1 MASQQVRNM
10 INNQIDSLLVRAE
23 AEIRNEGK
31 KKLQELQN
39 ELMTPDT
46 ILKALKVDINSTTCS
61 ASGVEK
67 YERVRQQLLTKVTRI
82 KDLLSSAKE
91 KLEGV
96 DGKVRPIVRGEGPV
110 GVINDLKSNIIDPI
124 VMPILKAL
132 SLAIP
137 IALFILKGPI
147 ADGFMSTELRQKLV
161 DAKTK
166 IKELEALMIGIPFM
180 LMFYQ
185 RKAERIMSPL
195 DKLLAKL
202 TFILDEIGKIE
213 AFIHSLYLNH
223 VGGCDELANASNE
236 SVNSDTM
243 TGNEGGNVL
252 PNPDG
257 PTPLDQYLSLLKD
270 QYEDVY
276 AQVLNSTNKKYV
288 ERVFALKETLEE
300 DYNISFKT
308 IKN

>member
-1 MASQQVRNM
+1 MA
-10 INNQIDSLLVRAE
+10 
-23 AEIRNEGK
+23 
-31 KKLQELQN
+31 
-39 ELMTPDT
+39 TF
-46 ILKALKVDINSTTCS
+46 
-61 ASGVEK
+61 
-67 YERVRQQLLTKVTRI
+67 LT
-82 KDLLSSAKE
+82 
-91 KLEGV
+91 
-96 DGKVRPIVRGEGPV
+96 
-110 GVINDLKSNIIDPI
+110 SN
-124 VMPILKAL
+124 A
-132 SLAIP
+132 
-137 IALFILKGPI
+137 
-147 ADGFMSTELRQKLV
+147 
-161 DAKTK
+161 
-166 IKELEALMIGIPFM
+166 
-180 LMFYQ
+180 
-185 RKAERIMSPL
+185 
-195 DKLLAKL
+195 
-202 TFILDEIGKIE
+202 
-213 AFIHSLYLNH
+213 

>member
-1 MASQQVRNM
+1 MASQQISNM
-10 INNQIDSLLVRAE
+10 VNNQIDSLLVRAE
-23 AEIRNEGK
+23 SELRNEGK
-31 KKLQELQN
+31 KKITKLQN
-39 ELMTPDT
+39 ELLTPDT
-46 ILKALKVDINSTTCS
+46 ILKALKVDINGTTCS
-61 ASGVEK
+61 SSGLDK
-67 YERVRQQLLTKVTRI
+67 YEKVKQKLLTKITRI
-82 KDLLSSAKE
+82 KVLLSNAKE
-91 KLEGV
+91 KLEGI
-96 DGKVRPIVRGEGPV
+96 DGKVRPIIEGKGAV
-110 GVINDLKSNIIDPI
+110 GAMNDLKNNIIDPI
-124 VMPILKAL
+124 IMPILKAL

-147 ADGFMSTELRQKLV
+147 ADGFMSTELRTKLN

-166 IKELEALMIGIPFM
+166 IKELEALMIALPFM
-180 LMFYQ
+180 IKFYQ
-185 RKAERIMSPL
+185 QKANRIMTPFDML
-195 DKLLAKL
+195 MTKLN
-202 TFILDEIGKIE
+202 FILNEIGKIE

-223 VGGCDELANASNE
+223 VGGCNELTNASNE

-243 TGNEGGNVL
+243 TGNEENNIL

-276 AQVLNSTNKKYV
+276 AQVLISTNKKYV